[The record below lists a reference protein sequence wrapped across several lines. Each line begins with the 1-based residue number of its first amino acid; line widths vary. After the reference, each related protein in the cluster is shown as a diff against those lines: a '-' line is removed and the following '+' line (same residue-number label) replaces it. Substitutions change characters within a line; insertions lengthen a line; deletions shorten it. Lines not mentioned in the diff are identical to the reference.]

1 MSSHALVFDVGL
13 PGDGFL
19 SGLRL
24 RRAKLMK
31 AIMPVNETASPEASL
46 ELNARMSANIVAIAQ
61 AGDRA
66 AFRSVFEFYAPRV
79 KSFLMRS
86 GGDAA
91 RAEEVTQ
98 ETMVAVWRKAH
109 LFDPQK
115 ASAATWIFTIA
126 RNLRI
131 DAYRK
136 ERRPEIDPEDPLLQ
150 ISAPA
155 DAMVE
160 LAGAQDAAALG
171 AAMAEL
177 NADDR
182 QLLQLAYYKD
192 RSQSQIASELG
203 LPLGTV
209 KSRMRQIYSKLRT
222 RLEHLERD
230 PQ

>member
-13 PGDGFL
+13 PRDGFL
-19 SGLRL
+19 STLAA
-24 RRAKLMK
+24 RRVKHK
-31 AIMPVNETASPEASL
+31 RVTMPVNKTASPEASL
-46 ELNARMSANIVAIAQ
+46 ELNARMTANILAIAQ
-61 AGDRA
+61 SSDRA
-66 AFRSVFEFYAPRV
+66 AFRAVFEFYAPRV
-79 KSFLMRS
+79 KSFLLRS

-136 ERRPEIDPEDPLLQ
+136 ERRPEIDPEDPALQ

-155 DAMVE
+155 DAMSE
-160 LAGAQDAAALG
+160 LASTQDAAELTGAL
-171 AAMAEL
+171 AEL
-177 NADDR
+177 SAEDR
-182 QLLQLAYYKD
+182 QLLELAYYKD

-209 KSRMRQIYSKLRT
+209 KSRMRQIYARLRN

-230 PQ
+230 TQ

>member
-1 MSSHALVFDVGL
+1 
-13 PGDGFL
+13 
-19 SGLRL
+19 
-24 RRAKLMK
+24 
-31 AIMPVNETASPEASL
+31 MPVNETATPEASL
-46 ELNARMSANIVAIAQ
+46 ELNARMSANILAIAQ
-61 AGDRA
+61 SADRA
-66 AFRSVFEFYAPRV
+66 AFRAVFEFYAPRV

-86 GGDAA
+86 GGDTA

-136 ERRPEIDPEDPLLQ
+136 ERRPEIDPEDPALQ
-150 ISAPA
+150 ISPPA
-155 DAMVE
+155 DAMSE
-160 LAGAQDAAALG
+160 LAGAQDAAALAG
-171 AAMAEL
+171 ALAEL
-177 NADDR
+177 GPDDR
-182 QLLQLAYYKD
+182 QLLELAYYKD

-209 KSRMRQIYSKLRT
+209 KSRMRQIYARLRN

-230 PQ
+230 T